1 MLSSPLPAVFFV
13 GCALLPWLWL
23 VNIWLFWPA
32 FWDKN
37 GNVVVKRCKWQHL
50 TLSTETCSFI
60 GLPVTRTAADTQWS
74 LAGCSLLTSV
84 LVSWSLTFA
93 LGGFQASH
101 VAAAT
106 SLFSHK
112 CTLSCITGGPQLLG
126 QERFNK
132 LDVSQLDLESAGLTL

>member
-1 MLSSPLPAVFFV
+1 MFFV

-32 FWDKN
+32 FWGKN
-37 GNVVVKRCKWQHL
+37 GNAVVKRCKWAAF
-50 TLSTETCSFI
+50 ET
-60 GLPVTRTAADTQWS
+60 GYRDMRLHQVTVTRAVADTQWS

-101 VAAAT
+101 VAVA
-106 SLFSHK
+106 SHVLRN
-112 CTLSCITGGPQLLG
+112 CPLSCITGGPHLLG
-126 QERFNK
+126 QARFNR